1 MNSQSLQ
8 GARQSDLRFALG
20 MIVLAAAGLA
30 IDAVTSKFKTVNAVA
45 YAVDGVFK
53 SKAAATAIGFSVG
66 HATVPAGYS
75 CLFTVAVDGA
85 GNVST
90 YQGDLFKAEVNNL
103 TGVTQ
108 YRAYILAT
116 NAAGTVAPQKSSKLV
131 DTTSELMIASPPIPP
146 AGSGAPAF
154 GIPDNLAVFGAIKVV
169 AGGADFVPGTTA
181 LTGIATFYDLAGIL
195 PAATVL

>member
-20 MIVLAAAGLA
+20 MIVMAAAGLA
-30 IDAVTSKFKTVNAVA
+30 IDAVPAKFKTVNAVPFTL
-45 YAVDGVFK
+45 DGVFK
-53 SKAAATAIGFSVG
+53 SKAAATAIAFSAG

-85 GNVST
+85 GTVST
-90 YQGDLFKAEVNNL
+90 YQGDMYKAEVN
-103 TGVTQ
+103 TAGATQ

-116 NAAGTVAPQKSSKLV
+116 NAAGTVSPQKTSKLV
-131 DTTSELMIASPPIPP
+131 DTTSELMIPSPPVPP
-146 AGSGAPAF
+146 AGAGAPAF
-154 GIPDNLAVFGAIKVV
+154 GIPDNLAVIGAIKVV

-181 LTGIATFYDLAGIL
+181 LTGISTFFDLAGVL